1 MKSVNKIVF
10 IINVLEIG
18 GAAKM
23 IKCVAD
29 WSADW
34 FQEVHMVSLFDNKLD
49 EALNP
54 NIVYHPLGID
64 INNNRFWRFQAAVK
78 LRKLVKEISPVIVCS
93 FVSDVC
99 VLARLSTLGLNIK
112 FVSSE
117 RGNPNNLSTL
127 WKSLVSFAYQTSD
140 ACIFQLEQARDF
152 FGKRVVDKSFVI
164 PNVTEVKSLSS
175 STKVR
180 KKTVVSAGRFVEEK
194 RYDLLIRAF
203 YEVNK
208 VHPDYK
214 LIIYGSG
221 PLLPMYQNLVDKL
234 GLQQSVTF
242 PGYVSDVSVAIQ
254 NEGIFVLSSSSEGIP
269 NSLIEA
275 LAAGVPTVSTDC
287 TPGGPAFL
295 TQSGQNGLLIPVNDV
310 DAMSKAIIRIIE
322 SPELQ
327 EKLSKSGSKILSTLS
342 SENIYKM
349 WQSAFQ
355 AILNS

>member
-1 MKSVNKIVF
+1 MKSANKIIF

-29 WSADW
+29 WSVDW
-34 FQEVHMVSLFDNKLD
+34 FQEVHVVSLFDSKLD
-49 EALNP
+49 GPLNP
-54 NIVYHPLGID
+54 NIVYHPMAID
-64 INNNRFWRFQAAVK
+64 INNSKFWRCQAAVK

-117 RGNPNNLSTL
+117 RGNPNNLSML

-152 FGKRVVDKSFVI
+152 FGKRVVGKSFVI
-164 PNVTEVKSLSS
+164 PNATEIKSLPSLP
-175 STKVR
+175 KVR
-180 KKTVVSAGRFVEEK
+180 NKTIVSAGRFVEEK
-194 RYDLLIRAF
+194 RYDLLIHAF
-203 YEVNK
+203 YEVTK
-208 VHPDYK
+208 CHPDYR

-221 PLLPMYQNLVDKL
+221 PLLPMYQKLVTEL
-234 GLQQSVTF
+234 GLQKSVSF
-242 PGYVSDVSVAIQ
+242 PGYVSDVFAAIQ

-275 LAAGVPTVSTDC
+275 LAAGIPTVSTDC

-295 TQSGQNGLLIPVNDV
+295 TQNGQNGLLIPVNDV
-310 DAMSKAIIRIIE
+310 NAMSSAIIRIIE
-322 SPELQ
+322 SPDLQ
-327 EKLSKSGSKILSTLS
+327 EKLSNSGPKILYTLS
-342 SENIYKM
+342 YDNIYRM